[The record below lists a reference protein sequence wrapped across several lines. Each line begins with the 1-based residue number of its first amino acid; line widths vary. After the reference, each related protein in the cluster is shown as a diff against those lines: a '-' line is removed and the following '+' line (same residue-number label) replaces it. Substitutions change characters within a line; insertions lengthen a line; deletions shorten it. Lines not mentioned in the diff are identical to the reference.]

1 MSIYDSAHAL
11 ARDISQSEEARDA
24 QRLKEIAEEDQTNRA
39 LLHEMKRLQMA
50 LQMQAMGGEAVS
62 PEDMQRFAQINSLL
76 YLNEDVKA
84 YLLAEMRLQQILAD
98 VFRIIS
104 EAGGISLDMLKA

>member
-1 MSIYDSAHAL
+1 MSVYDSAHAL
-11 ARDISQSEEARDA
+11 AREIQESEEAREA
-24 QRLKEIAEEDQTNRA
+24 LRLKEIAEADGTNRA
-39 LLHEMKRLQMA
+39 LLREMKRLQMA
-50 LQMQAMGGEAVS
+50 LQVQAMGGEMVS
-62 PEDMQRFAQINSLL
+62 PEDTQRFAQISSLL

-84 YLLAEMRLQQILAD
+84 YLLSEMRLQQILAD